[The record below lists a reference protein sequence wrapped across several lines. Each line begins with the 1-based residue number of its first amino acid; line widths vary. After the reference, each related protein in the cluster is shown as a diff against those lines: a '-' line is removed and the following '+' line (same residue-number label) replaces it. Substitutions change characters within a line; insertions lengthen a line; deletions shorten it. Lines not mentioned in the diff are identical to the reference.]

1 MTSPPKPYIID
12 LKDCCI
18 IHMRKGSKMAVW
30 KTDSSDRIYVVDVN
44 MEKRSPEDIAKDAAM
59 QIVELFDQ

>member
-1 MTSPPKPYIID
+1 
-12 LKDCCI
+12 
-18 IHMRKGSKMAVW
+18 MAVW

-59 QIVELFDQ
+59 QIVELFDQLVKEKKEKDDQNTV